1 MRSLLHGAILKT
13 NTTGD
18 RHLNNYLEMVSSV
31 KALVLT
37 RFEAPTACVKTYGCQ
52 QNVNDSERI
61 KGILCDCGFA
71 ITDVEDKAD
80 MVVFNTCAVREHAE
94 DRVFGNVGRLKQRKE
109 ANRDVIIAVCGC
121 MVQQQSVADKLK
133 MSYPYVDFIFDTNKL
148 SAMPEILLRHLET
161 GKRIFETGKKP
172 EIDEELPIRR
182 DSGVKAWLPIMYG
195 CNNFCSYCIVPYVRG
210 RERSRS
216 SENIKA
222 EFSQLVRSGY
232 KEITLLGQNVNSY
245 AGEGGLGFAGLLEQI
260 AKTKGDYLIRFMTSH
275 PKDASKELID
285 VIAENKN
292 ISRHFHLPLQSGS
305 DEILRRMN
313 RRYTTESYLKII
325 DYARSRIP
333 DITFTSDIIVGFPGE
348 TERDFEQTVEMVKR
362 VQYKSLFTF
371 IYSKREGTPAANMP
385 DCEKNETKVE
395 RLIRLNAVQDEI
407 TKEIEGRLVGRT
419 LPGLVDGMS
428 EYGLAVRLDNNS
440 VVFTSCTENL
450 TGFVNVEIQEM
461 RNKKLFGRIV

>member
-37 RFEAPTACVKTYGCQ
+37 RSEAPTACVKTYGCQ

-61 KGILCDCGFA
+61 KGILYDCGFA
-71 ITDVEDKAD
+71 ITDEEDKAD

-133 MSYPYVDFIFDTNKL
+133 MSYPYVDFIFDTNNL
-148 SAMPEILLRHLET
+148 AAMPEILLRHLET
-161 GKRIFETGKKP
+161 GKRLFETGKKP

-407 TKEIEGRLVGRT
+407 TKEIEGRLVDRT